1 MKPLRLMAA
10 VGFLYLTFSTRA
22 EIDLSPIPSVRELE
36 GCKFPQLEF
45 RDDGERI
52 TYEVPR
58 GWTYQ
63 ARDKYT
69 LALTP
74 PNKDLVSAKIKFI
87 PASGTLVLD
96 EAQLKYLKDTAS
108 SLLPPDSKLSAEPII
123 TPNPLRINDHPTCEV
138 VVAFELHAQRLRM
151 SVLFVD
157 LGQSQLRFSLISRP
171 DDFEKLHKAFQDSW
185 FSWQWAG
192 KPEAAVA
199 DGS

>member
-10 VGFLYLTFSTRA
+10 AGLALLAAGSRA

-36 GCKFPQLEF
+36 GCKFAQLEF
-45 RDDGERI
+45 RDKGERI

-87 PASGTLVLD
+87 PTPGTLVLD

-138 VVAFELHAQRLRM
+138 VVTFELHAQRLRM

-157 LGQSQLRFSLISRP
+157 LGESQLRFSLISRP
-171 DDFEKLHKAFQDSW
+171 DDFEPLHKAFQDSW

-192 KPEAAVA
+192 KPEAAS
-199 DGS
+199 GGT

>member
-10 VGFLYLTFSTRA
+10 IGLLFLAGSSHA
-22 EIDLSPIPSVRELE
+22 EIDLSPISTVRELE
-36 GCKFPQLEF
+36 GIKFPQLEF
-45 RDDGERI
+45 RDNGERI
-52 TYEVPR
+52 TYEVPH

-74 PNKDLVSAKIKFI
+74 PNKDLVSAKLKFI
-87 PASGTLVLD
+87 PTPGTLVLD

-108 SLLPPDSKLSAEPII
+108 SLLPPESKLSAEPII

-138 VVAFELHAQRLRM
+138 IVTFELHAQRLRM

-157 LGQSQLRFSLISRP
+157 LGKSQLRFSLISRP
-171 DDFEKLHKAFQDSW
+171 ADFEPLHKVFQDSW

-192 KPEAAVA
+192 KPEAASA
-199 DGS
+199 EGS

>member
-1 MKPLRLMAA
+1 MKPLRLLAA
-10 VGFLYLTFSTRA
+10 FALLLGINTASA

-36 GCKFPQLEF
+36 GCKFAQIEF
-45 RDDGERI
+45 RDNGERI
-52 TYEVPR
+52 TYEMPR

-69 LALTP
+69 LALVP
-74 PNKDLVSAKIKFI
+74 PNKDLVSVKIKFI
-87 PASGTLVLD
+87 PTPGTLVLD

-108 SLLPPDSKLSAEPII
+108 SLLPADSKLSAEPVI
-123 TPNPLRINDHPTCEV
+123 TPNPLRINDHPTCEIV
-138 VVAFELHAQRLRM
+138 VTFELHAQRLRM

-171 DDFEKLHKAFQDSW
+171 DDFEPLHKLFQDSW

-192 KPEAAVA
+192 KAEAPSE
-199 DGS
+199 GT

>member
-10 VGFLYLTFSTRA
+10 VGLSLLAGSGHA
-22 EIDLSPIPSVRELE
+22 EIDLTPIPSVRELE

-45 RDDGERI
+45 RDNGQRI

-87 PASGTLVLD
+87 PTPGTLVLD
-96 EAQLKYLKDTAS
+96 EAQLKYLKDSAG

-123 TPNPLRINDHPTCEV
+123 TPNPLRVNDHPTCEV
-138 VVAFELHAQRLRM
+138 VVTFELHAQRLRM
-151 SVLFVD
+151 SVLFID
-157 LGQSQLRFSLISRP
+157 LGESQLRFSLISRP
-171 DDFEKLHKAFQDSW
+171 DDFEPLHKAFQDSW
-185 FSWQWAG
+185 FSWQWSSKA
-192 KPEAAVA
+192 EASSE
-199 DGS
+199 GT